1 MIWFLLFNSFV
12 YYICSIVCCYSVLVN
27 LEKYFIYYFPI
38 WLYLLLGSLA
48 IPKSHTN
55 YVNVLEDVG
64 RATEY
69 SFICTQY
76 DVHFEEWRRYRITR
90 NLWKKFVSPFLFLC
104 HSITVSNAF
113 RVIFKN
119 CSSPYSLFT
128 YMHTRSTAVIL
139 DILAVWMFNV
149 WARLFSYMIIDF
161 IYLYMYWLPFSLCSP
176 EFILFSLYSHTH
188 RCSDIFVLYLTV
200 TYSAI
205 CRVVSLIFP
214 TEYSFFPLT
223 LSI

>member
-90 NLWKKFVSPFLFLC
+90 NLWKNVIQSVQCNTLFH
-104 HSITVSNAF
+104 HSNF
-113 RVIFKN
+113 
-119 CSSPYSLFT
+119 
-128 YMHTRSTAVIL
+128 
-139 DILAVWMFNV
+139 
-149 WARLFSYMIIDF
+149 
-161 IYLYMYWLPFSLCSP
+161 
-176 EFILFSLYSHTH
+176 
-188 RCSDIFVLYLTV
+188 
-200 TYSAI
+200 SAI
-205 CRVVSLIFP
+205 PLQWVMHFVWFSRIAALHILSLHICIQEVLQLF
-214 TEYSFFPLT
+214 
-223 LSI
+223 